1 MIEIEAVPPDMI
13 TQLRLSLSAHMIDM
27 EYPDLLVEWDHYD
40 GNTNQVFVRTAGSF
54 TRERRNLMELALR
67 KINRKVL
74 VSQLVSHQLEE

>member
-1 MIEIEAVPPDMI
+1 MIEIEAVTPDMI
-13 TQLRLSLSAHMIDM
+13 TQLRLAVSAHFIDM

-40 GNTNQVFVRTAGSF
+40 GNTNQVMVRTVGKF
-54 TRERRNLMELALR
+54 TRERRNLLEASLR